1 MNLVR
6 FAAPAVASA
15 VLLTGCVANAAPD
28 QPAAPGSGQLQAT
41 ITAEGLGSPS
51 VIVVGD
57 VVRGVALATQ
67 DAAEAAPQARR
78 AT

>member
-1 MNLVR
+1 M
-6 FAAPAVASA
+6 AIIQHASLRHQRHA
-15 VLLTGCVANAAPD
+15 ITTL
-28 QPAAPGSGQLQAT
+28 GQLQAT
-41 ITAEGLGSPS
+41 ITAQGLGSPS

>member
-1 MNLVR
+1 
-6 FAAPAVASA
+6 
-15 VLLTGCVANAAPD
+15 
-28 QPAAPGSGQLQAT
+28 
-41 ITAEGLGSPS
+41 
-51 VIVVGD
+51 VGD